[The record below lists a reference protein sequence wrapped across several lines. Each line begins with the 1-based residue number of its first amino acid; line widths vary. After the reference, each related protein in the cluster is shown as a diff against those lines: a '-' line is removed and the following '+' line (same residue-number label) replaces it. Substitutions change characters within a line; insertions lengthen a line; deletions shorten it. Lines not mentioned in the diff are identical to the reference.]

1 LVRTRFAPSPSGFL
15 HIGGVRTALYSWLFA
30 RNKGGQFLLRIEDTD
45 VERSTEESI
54 EAILAGMQWLG
65 LDHDEDI
72 VYQSKRFDIYQE
84 KAEGLIQAGHA
95 YKCYCTPDE
104 LEKMRAEQTK
114 RGENPRY
121 DGRCRDKGDQDG
133 EFVIR
138 FKANAKEDITISD
151 SVYGE
156 ITVHKDELDDFIIL
170 RSNKAPTYHFAVVI
184 DDNESEITHIIRG
197 DDHLK
202 NTAKHL
208 QLIDAMDYKK
218 PEFIHLPM
226 ILGTDGS
233 RLSKRHG
240 AMNILDYKD
249 QGFLPEAM
257 LNYLVRLGWS
267 LGDQEIFSIQEMIY
281 SFDIKNLNK
290 SSAKFDLEKLVWVNQ
305 QHIVD
310 TNNSDLAEFLKKN
323 SSLKN
328 FPSAGT
334 INNFV
339 DAYKPRVNNL
349 NELVSYFNTLYAQDF
364 TVEDSVAEKFLN
376 QEILAPFEDLLK
388 IIEQAEWNT
397 ESINQSVKSTCDKHG
412 IGFGKIG
419 QPLRVVITGG
429 TESPSIDLT
438 ITLLDREK
446 VIYRIKKGIEYIKN
460 SIED

>member
-1 LVRTRFAPSPSGFL
+1 MVRTRFAPSPSGFL

-45 VERSTEESI
+45 IERSTEESI

-84 KAEGLIQAGHA
+84 KAEGLIQADHA

-114 RGENPRY
+114 KGENPRY
-121 DGRCRDKGDQDG
+121 DGRCRDKDDQDG

-138 FKANAKEDITISD
+138 FKANTKEDIIIND
-151 SVYGE
+151 SVYGQ

-202 NTAKHL
+202 NSAKHL
-208 QLIDAMDYKK
+208 QLMDAMGYKK

-240 AMNILDYKD
+240 AMNILEYKD
-249 QGFLPEAM
+249 QGFLPQAM

-267 LGDQEIFSIQEMIY
+267 FGDQEVFNIKEMIDT
-281 SFDIKNLNK
+281 FDVKNINK
-290 SSAKFDLEKLVWVNQ
+290 SSAKFDLEKLEWLNQ
-305 QHIVD
+305 QHLS
-310 TNNSDLAEFLKKN
+310 NSDNSELTEFLKLN
-323 SSLKN
+323 TSLKEL
-328 FPSAGT
+328 PSAKT
-334 INNFV
+334 IDSFV
-339 DAYKPRVNNL
+339 DSYKPRVNNL
-349 NELVSYFNTLYAQDF
+349 NELVGYFNTLYAEDF
-364 TVEDSVAEKFLN
+364 TVEDSAAEKFLKP
-376 QEILAPFEDLLK
+376 EILVPFQDLLEMLK
-388 IIEQAEWNT
+388 QVEWNA
-397 ESINQSVKSTCDKHG
+397 ESINQSVKSTCENHG

-419 QPLRVVITGG
+419 QPLRVAITGG

-438 ITLLDREK
+438 MTLLDREI
-446 VIYRIKKGIEYIKN
+446 VISRIKKAIEYISN
-460 SIED
+460 Q